1 MTAEPWPSARPT
13 QRERF
18 GRLAR
23 TVGRMTS
30 AITRDT
36 SSQLRDVVDEAL
48 RTVPGLTDNA
58 RAAFARLVDVLE
70 SSDDAVVFPAEATI
84 STSEAAALL
93 GISRMSVVRLIDRG
107 ALQADISAVH
117 RRIPVTELARYQT
130 ETRKRR
136 RSALADLASDITD
149 STPADQVIA
158 TR

>member
-1 MTAEPWPSARPT
+1 MYKR
-13 QRERF
+13 Q
-18 GRLAR
+18 
-23 TVGRMTS
+23 
-30 AITRDT
+30 
-36 SSQLRDVVDEAL
+36 
-48 RTVPGLTDNA
+48 DNA

-84 STSEAAALL
+84 TTSEAAALL

-117 RRIPVTELARYQT
+117 RRISVTELARYQT